1 MDGEEKWHLG
11 IELHEAHLHEAPG
24 ASAAEPDHDPSARIL
39 ERPLYVLTVEHLSY
53 FLIAAWT
60 IATRLLVLGSR
71 PLTPVEAVHAL
82 FDLKLAQDG
91 VTISRQLSPPY
102 PLSMHLVE
110 AWLFGGL
117 GADDYVAR
125 LGFAL
130 GGVLMVAMAFA
141 LRRPLGR
148 VGALALAVLLAI
160 SPSMTYFSRCAVS
173 PIPALALTLAAIALF
188 FAMAKRPTFLRA
200 AAAAVATA
208 LALATDPT
216 SYVTAAIFVVA
227 ALVFAVWNGIFD
239 DTYFERVRYWWV
251 RHGITAALAV
261 AIGIAIWLSFEAGFW
276 SHGIAHAVKS
286 NLSAGLSGPG
296 LAGYRHGVDFY
307 LPIFA
312 LYEFL
317 PVLLAIVGMLLFISF
332 QLRSRFAGWC
342 FIWTVASLAFYLFT
356 PARAAQ
362 FAPAMLLPMAMLG
375 ALAIDYFIGQGAW
388 RIVRYPLIL
397 LAGLTI
403 YVALIVN
410 FGFDVPD
417 ASEATW
423 ARHALLYWSDPATTA
438 QARTEAMRLR
448 SIVGRT
454 EGGQGG
460 GIFFRGDAPALRW
473 YLRGL
478 PTTAQAEAEAA
489 IVAADAK
496 GHDARL
502 SAGAQTTTFELQ
514 DRWTPE
520 LRDASASQLLRYLFT
535 QRVWSPVTADE
546 AAIILPA
553 VAVAPS
559 QLATPV
565 ATPSAMPVPSPSPTA
580 TPAPSP
586 SPSAQPAAAL
596 GGSPS
601 ATATPSA
608 VETQMPA
615 ISPTPIAS
623 PSEIASPLSVITAI
637 APASATATT
646 IPSATETPSVPS
658 SSITPAATPS
668 ASVTGV
674 MTTATPG
681 AIESPEASPT
691 SSVSVTPG
699 AIPTAIKYEN

>member
-1 MDGEEKWHLG
+1 MAIEGKDEQEKWHLG
-11 IELHEAHLHEAPG
+11 IELHEGHLHEAPT
-24 ASAAEPDHDPSARIL
+24 APVAEPEHDPSALIL
-39 ERPLYVLTVEHLSY
+39 ERPIYVLTVEHLSY

-60 IATRLLVLGSR
+60 IATRLIALDSR
-71 PLTPVEAVHAL
+71 PLTPAEAVRAL
-82 FDLKLAQDG
+82 FDLKLAQGG
-91 VTISRQLSPPY
+91 VTIPGQLTPPY

-130 GGVLMVAMAFA
+130 GGALMVAIAFA

-148 VGALALAVLLAI
+148 AGALALAALIAI

-173 PIPALALTLAAIALF
+173 PVPALALTLAAIALF

-200 AAAAVATA
+200 AAAAVAA
-208 LALATDPT
+208 GLALASDPT

-227 ALVFAVWNGIFD
+227 ALVFVAWNGIFD

-251 RHGITAALAV
+251 RHGIKAALAI
-261 AIGIAIWLSFEAGFW
+261 AIGVALWLLLEAGSW
-276 SHGIAHAVKS
+276 RHSIAAAVTPKV
-286 NLSAGLSGPG
+286 AATASGAG
-296 LAGYRHGVDFY
+296 LAGYRHGIDFY

-317 PVLLAIVGMLLFISF
+317 PVLLAIAGLLLFIF
-332 QLRSRFAGWC
+332 YQLRSRFAGWC

-356 PARAAQ
+356 PARA
-362 FAPAMLLPMAMLG
+362 PALVTAILLPMAMLG
-375 ALAIDYFIGQGAW
+375 ALAVDHLIRGRAW
-388 RIVRYPLIL
+388 RIVQYPLIV

-423 ARHALLYWSDPATTA
+423 ARHMLLYWSDPATTA
-438 QARTEAMRLR
+438 QARAEAMRFR

-460 GIFFRGDAPALRW
+460 GIFFSGDAPALRW

-478 PTTAQAEAEAA
+478 PAAAQANGAAA

-496 GHDARL
+496 SRDARL

-514 DRWTPE
+514 DRWSPE
-520 LRDASASQLLRYLFT
+520 LRDASARQILRYLFT
-535 QRVWSPVTADE
+535 QRAWSPVTADE

-559 QLATPV
+559 PLAIPV
-565 ATPSAMPVPSPSPTA
+565 ATPSATPTPSPTPTA
-580 TPAPSP
+580 TPVLSP
-586 SPSAQPAAAL
+586 SPSAQPEAVL

-601 ATATPSA
+601 QAAASAQPSAQASEAPSPTATLNPSPSATPSPLGIIAASPTTIATATPSPGA
-608 VETQMPA
+608 
-615 ISPTPIAS
+615 AS
-623 PSEIASPLSVITAI
+623 PST
-637 APASATATT
+637 
-646 IPSATETPSVPS
+646 
-658 SSITPAATPS
+658 TPAAAPS
-668 ASVTGV
+668 DAGATGV
-674 MTTATPG
+674 TTTPPPD
-681 AIESPEASPT
+681 ASESPRASPT
-691 SSVSVTPG
+691 SSISVTPG
-699 AIPTAIKYEN
+699 ALQTAIK